1 MNPLLNQIQEMG
13 MQISALT
20 VQNARLSVMLCYTN
34 IGIFTLLFSWAFFEW
49 ATSEPKP
56 EKPKNPQDDPLFVM
70 NSRLNAAISEQNKTK
85 REQAKEI
92 ETLRSSMMGHK
103 VLLEKAIQEQ
113 NAAAF
118 SYVNGLGD
126 GINERILDVQKRIL
140 ENEKDIKDNFDIV
153 KTHANFISAF
163 SHRNI
168 EVDEKLLKSEEL
180 HTAHSHRYV
189 EMGKRFDKIEQLVE
203 FDGKRITN
211 DYMEVTGE
219 IGKVSR
225 NLRVLDR
232 RTLHLKK
239 KKTPT
244 DSEYL
249 KLNGTDKFVNE
260 LKFSKDFIVVKEG
273 EPIVADLEHPTQGNY
288 KAEIK
293 TAEDGSSYLALSKKN
308 EPIFNKIKEQIKPL
322 EKK

>member
-20 VQNARLSVMLCYTN
+20 VQNAKLSVMMCWMN
-34 IGIFTLLFSWAFFEW
+34 IGVFSLIFGFAFFEW
-49 ATSEPKP
+49 ATSQ
-56 EKPKNPQDDPLFVM
+56 EKPKEEKPKPDPLLPVT
-70 NSRLNAAISEQNKTK
+70 SLLNATVVKQNNFT
-85 REQAKEI
+85 KEI
-92 ETLRSSMMGHK
+92 EALRSSIMGHK
-103 VLLEKAIQEQ
+103 VLLEKMINDKYEGV
-113 NAAAF
+113 F
-118 SYVNGLGD
+118 SYMRGASEIVD
-126 GINERILDVQKRIL
+126 EKILNVEKRIL
-140 ENEKDIKDNFDIV
+140 GNEKDIKDNFEIV
-153 KTHANFISAF
+153 KLNTDHIASSFIRFVS
-163 SHRNI
+163 I
-168 EVDEKLLKSEEL
+168 EQKLSMVEEL